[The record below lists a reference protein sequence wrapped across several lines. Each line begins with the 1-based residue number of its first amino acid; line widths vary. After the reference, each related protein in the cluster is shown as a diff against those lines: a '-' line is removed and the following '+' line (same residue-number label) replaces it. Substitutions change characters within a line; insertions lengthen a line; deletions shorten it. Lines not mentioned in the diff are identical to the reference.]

1 METIQVVKTEAVDS
15 ILLIMK
21 NDHAKIL
28 VGEAWLQSVSPIKDG
43 KSIILTPKKVMKLIP
58 ADSENVVVE
67 VGTKRYHLVGNK
79 FFRRAV

>member
-1 METIQVVKTEAVDS
+1 MEIIQVRTEALDS

-43 KSIILTPKKVMKLIP
+43 KSIILTPKKVKALIP
-58 ADSENVVVE
+58 SDSENIVVE
-67 VGTKRYHLVGNK
+67 VGKKRFHLIGNK
-79 FFRRAV
+79 FFRRAA